1 MMMLARVRE
10 WRDWWRTPST
20 TQNSSHRFCARKK
33 NEKCSPTYVCECTWL
48 VIIIYRKS
56 NGWKR
61 LATYLTSIRILS
73 DLLKLQFNRFT
84 RIRLLGMNS
93 PISNKPC
100 RLSGVKKVKSSISH
114 SKPACYIRRGAHGL
128 LSEVDQTSP
137 ISILLRNLRRLF
149 RWDDVTALL
158 LGALWSHREVN
169 ATLFLRE
176 CHGRGGSSSC
186 RGEGGSSLLGTAA
199 LDRADRRRL
208 PEVFRTAARVN
219 IRTPFCSLW

>member
-1 MMMLARVRE
+1 MLAHHV
-10 WRDWWRTPST
+10 
-20 TQNSSHRFCARKK
+20 
-33 NEKCSPTYVCECTWL
+33 CTWL

-169 ATLFLRE
+169 ATFFLRE
-176 CHGRGGSSSC
+176 YKIIMTLSRTRWFVILS
-186 RGEGGSSLLGTAA
+186 
-199 LDRADRRRL
+199 RRRRF
-208 PEVFRTAARVN
+208 VAAWHCCPR
-219 IRTPFCSLW
+219 